1 MHLRKN
7 KKSSK
12 LINLLNLSKLTIGMY
27 AILHINGV
35 EILYKTTIEIGAG
48 LRYNKNIKGIAVS
61 LKSKGFPRR
70 AENQITMEV

>member
-1 MHLRKN
+1 M
-7 KKSSK
+7 
-12 LINLLNLSKLTIGMY
+12 
-27 AILHINGV
+27 HINGV